1 MSSLLR
7 LELKPNRRF
16 LRIHFDLDLLL
27 FILSLVIWKWNN
39 KRSYTFVVPW
49 TRKSYPI
56 PEQNG
61 QNVYPFSDQNARR
74 NHTIAPRAVRLT
86 TTIIWVIETQWQ
98 SLRVPNRGQSKN
110 SKLELFQRTNKTY
123 THYQCK
129 TKNVDWKRNW
139 NGRCVLTRVTRH
151 RQPPPQAL
159 RFSHGRGER
168 ETRVTGDEPQ
178 GTKGRVQGVADR
190 PWRPAEN
197 WPETWLTQFL
207 NPSQGH
213 QTTSSS

>member
-1 MSSLLR
+1 M
-7 LELKPNRRF
+7 KQQTF
-16 LRIHFDLDLLL
+16 IHFCCPLDSK
-27 FILSLVIWKWNN
+27 IIPDSRTKWAKCIPIFRP
-39 KRSYTFVVPW
+39 KR
-49 TRKSYPI
+49 
-56 PEQNG
+56 
-61 QNVYPFSDQNARR
+61 RR

-86 TTIIWVIETQWQ
+86 TTITWVIETQWQ

-129 TKNVDWKRNW
+129 TKNVGWKRNW